1 MPMCNFCF
9 IHLVCYQIIDVEYT
23 YAFGISYAVL
33 LYICNV
39 MYVVSVLP
47 QTPQSCTQ
55 HSSEDLETYRRRE
68 ESCNDSKVTLTSIT
82 CTRLQNL

>member
-33 LYICNV
+33 LYICKV
-39 MYVVSVLP
+39 TYVVSVLS
-47 QTPQSCTQ
+47 QTAQKECT
-55 HSSEDLETYRRRE
+55 
-68 ESCNDSKVTLTSIT
+68 
-82 CTRLQNL
+82 

>member
-39 MYVVSVLP
+39 MYVVSVLS
-47 QTPQSCTQ
+47 QSCTQ
-55 HSSEDLETYRRRE
+55 HSSEDLETYMMLLFSRVMT
-68 ESCNDSKVTLTSIT
+68 VTLTLLPISHAQAI
-82 CTRLQNL
+82 QDW